1 MPEISRFY
9 GLVILMYYNDHEP
22 PHFHVRYQDY
32 EITINIDT
40 GEVKG
45 KMSRTALKLVYK
57 WMDLH
62 KKRIIRQLGTL
73 QTKKTFNMD
82 KSFRLAKGGSKIS
95 FS

>member
-22 PHFHVRYQDY
+22 PHFHVRYQEY
-32 EITINIDT
+32 EVTININS

-62 KKRIIRQLGTL
+62 KNELLDNWELCKQRKELLWIKPL
-73 QTKKTFNMD
+73 D
-82 KSFRLAKGGSKIS
+82 
-95 FS
+95 

>member
-62 KKRIIRQLGTL
+62 KKELLDNWELCKQRKPLIWINPL
-73 QTKKTFNMD
+73 D
-82 KSFRLAKGGSKIS
+82 
-95 FS
+95 

>member
-22 PHFHVRYQDY
+22 PHFHVRYQEY
-32 EITINIDT
+32 EVTININS

-57 WMDLH
+57 
-62 KKRIIRQLGTL
+62 
-73 QTKKTFNMD
+73 
-82 KSFRLAKGGSKIS
+82 
-95 FS
+95 